1 VLVVAALMLG
11 TAAPAAGQV
20 QDNSAAA
27 PATDAKVYDPDLAEP
42 VEETTPEA
50 TPANEVIVTDDAA
63 KTEEDEEE
71 PQTADKA
78 VQQPGWGNARD
89 QKRAVRLEEANQDCR
104 RTPPP
109 TSSMLGYPGTVA
121 ASEGDPISRLLLIF
135 ALGALLVAGVAYLIR
150 RKGKATERGS
160 LETVSTI
167 LGILGAVAGLAVQ
180 FVPGIGVH
188 EKPLPAVSMKVRDIT
203 PRIRHAEY
211 ARKTHSKR
219 RLRGVDGREVGNVIW
234 LEIHLEGYQDKELT
248 LQYASFDPEANHA
261 LLPGT
266 AIRAPLPHGDD
277 DAETQF
283 VPIWVGYPLSEKFEA
298 AFRLLEGGRVQALA
312 QTSEMRSSKYR
323 YSCR

>member
-1 VLVVAALMLG
+1 MLG

-20 QDNSAAA
+20 QDDPAAA
-27 PATDAKVYDPDLAEP
+27 PAGDAKVYDPDQAEP
-42 VEETTPEA
+42 VEKTTPEA
-50 TPANEVIVTDDAA
+50 TPSDEVIVTEDAET
-63 KTEEDEEE
+63 TEEEKE
-71 PQTADKA
+71 PQTANET
-78 VQQPGWGNARD
+78 VQQPGWGNASD
-89 QKRAVRLEEANQDCR
+89 QKRAVKEKEADQDCR

-109 TSSMLGYPGTVA
+109 TSSMLGYPGAVA

-150 RKGKATERGS
+150 RKGTATERGP
-160 LETVSTI
+160 LESVSTI

-211 ARKTHSKR
+211 ARKTNSKR

-234 LEIHLEGYQDKELT
+234 LEIHLEGYQDKELM

-266 AIRAPLPHGDD
+266 AIKAPLPHGDV

-323 YSCR
+323 YACR